1 MCDDTSISEQSHKNS
16 CLARLL
22 YAEEVIRRLHVNFA
36 ALLVLSTFAQVAL
49 PLSKLKRRRFVMWPL
64 VYYFVYKF
72 AHKLMPRITIH

>member
-49 PLSKLKRRRFVMWPL
+49 TKLKGRRLVVRLL
-64 VYYFVYKF
+64 VYFF
-72 AHKLMPRITIH
+72 STNLHMD